1 MQTVHV
7 SVSHELSMKNQAY
20 ISFIRKVIYN
30 KFGTCPLMNLIK
42 KKKKKKIHS
51 NAENNSKKDR
61 GYYFLVLRSKT

>member
-42 KKKKKKIHS
+42 KKKRYTVMLRITAKKI
-51 NAENNSKKDR
+51 EVIIFW
-61 GYYFLVLRSKT
+61 Y

>member
-42 KKKKKKIHS
+42 KKKKKIHS

>member
-30 KFGTCPLMNLIK
+30 KFGTCLLMNLI
-42 KKKKKKIHS
+42 KKKKIHS

-61 GYYFLVLRSKT
+61 VIIFWY

>member
-7 SVSHELSMKNQAY
+7 SISHELSMKNQAY

-42 KKKKKKIHS
+42 KKKKKKRYTVMLRIT
-51 NAENNSKKDR
+51 AKKIEVIIFW
-61 GYYFLVLRSKT
+61 Y

>member
-30 KFGTCPLMNLIK
+30 KFGTCQLMNLIK
-42 KKKKKKIHS
+42 KKKKKK
-51 NAENNSKKDR
+51 D
-61 GYYFLVLRSKT
+61 TQ

>member
-7 SVSHELSMKNQAY
+7 SISHELSMKNQAY

-42 KKKKKKIHS
+42 KKKKRYTVMLRITAKKI
-51 NAENNSKKDR
+51 EVIIFW
-61 GYYFLVLRSKT
+61 Y

>member
-42 KKKKKKIHS
+42 KKKKKRYTVMLRITAKKI
-51 NAENNSKKDR
+51 EVIIFW
-61 GYYFLVLRSKT
+61 Y

>member
-1 MQTVHV
+1 
-7 SVSHELSMKNQAY
+7 MKNQAY

-42 KKKKKKIHS
+42 KKKKKIHS

>member
-7 SVSHELSMKNQAY
+7 SVSHEFSMKNQAY

-30 KFGTCPLMNLIK
+30 KFGICPLMNLIK
-42 KKKKKKIHS
+42 KKKKILS
-51 NAENNSKKDR
+51 NAENNSKKER